1 MNKYI
6 ILLIAVIAASCGK
19 KETAEEAQ
27 APSVIQL
34 SADQKQRAG
43 IVLGQLAQREIAE
56 RISCTGLVDVPPI
69 SQASVSI
76 PISGYVKSTF
86 ELLPG
91 KQVAKGQILATLTS
105 LDFIQMQ
112 QEYLQAQSQMS
123 LLVSERSRQQ
133 VLQAEEVGSKKKF
146 QQSEADLGNLQALT
160 KSLALKLEILGCDM
174 KSLAQGNISSTLT
187 VRSPIDGYIDE
198 QFLAIGKFVSPTDVL
213 VKIVGVAHK
222 HIELKVFERDLAK
235 IKLGQL
241 IEFSGNGM
249 TAKAKVFLVGKQ
261 VDLTT
266 RLTPIHGHFV
276 SEAAEANF
284 TIGQFVNAEIQVG
297 AQQML
302 TIPQGG
308 LARVGKGG
316 FIYVELA
323 NGSMKQIPVE
333 VRGAAQEYVGIIP
346 KQALPAGQVVLQ
358 GASALEAIFAKD

>member
-1 MNKYI
+1 MNKFI
-6 ILLIAVIAASCGK
+6 IIFFAVLAASCGK
-19 KETAEEAQ
+19 PEKTEEAQ
-27 APSVIQL
+27 APTVIQL
-34 SADQKQRAG
+34 NADQKQRAG
-43 IVLGQLAQREIAE
+43 IVLGQLEERELSE
-56 RISCTGLVDVPPI
+56 SISCTGLVDVPPI

-91 KQVAKGQILATLTS
+91 KRVAKGQVLVTLTS

-112 QEYLQAQSQMS
+112 QEYLQAQSQMG
-123 LLVSERSRQQ
+123 LLESERSRQQ

-160 KSLALKLEILGCDM
+160 KSLALKLGILGCDM

-187 VRSPIDGYIDE
+187 VKSPIDGYVEE
-198 QFLAIGKFVSPTDVL
+198 QALAIGKFVSPTDVL

-235 IKLGQL
+235 IKLGQT
-241 IEFSGNGM
+241 IEFNGSGNV
-249 TAKAKVFLVGKQ
+249 AKGKVFLVGQQ
-261 VDLTT
+261 VDLST
-266 RLTPIHGHFV
+266 RLTPVHAHFD
-276 SEAAEANF
+276 SEASEANF

-297 AQQML
+297 TQKML
-302 TIPQGG
+302 TIPQAG

-316 FIYVELA
+316 FIYVEMA
-323 NGSMKQIPVE
+323 NGAMKQIPVE
-333 VRGAAQEYVGIIP
+333 VRGTTQEHVGIIP
-346 KQALPAGQVVLQ
+346 KQPMPAGQVVIQ

>member
-6 ILLIAVIAASCGK
+6 IILIAVIAASCGK
-19 KETAEEAQ
+19 QETAEEAQ
-27 APSVIQL
+27 APTVIQL
-34 SADQKQRAG
+34 SADQKERAG
-43 IVLGQLAQREIAE
+43 IVLGQLEERNMSENIA
-56 RISCTGLVDVPPI
+56 CTGLVDVPPI

-91 KQVAKGQILATLTS
+91 KQVAKGQVLATLTS

-112 QEYLQAQSQMS
+112 QEYLQAQSQMG

-146 QQSEADLGNLQALT
+146 QQSEADLGNLQALS

-187 VRSPIDGYIDE
+187 VKSPIDGYIED
-198 QFLAIGKFVSPTDVL
+198 QSLAIGKFVSPTDVL

-235 IKLGQL
+235 IKLGQA
-241 IEFSGNGM
+241 IEFNSNGSQ
-249 TAKAKVFLVGKQ
+249 AKGKVFLVGKQ
-261 VDLTT
+261 VDLST
-266 RLTPIHGHFV
+266 RLTPIHGHFN
-276 SEAAEANF
+276 SEAEEANF

-297 AQQML
+297 TQKML
-302 TIPQGG
+302 TIPQAG

-316 FIYVELA
+316 FIYVEMS
-323 NGSMKQIPVE
+323 NGAMKQIPVE
-333 VRGAAQEYVGIIP
+333 IRGATQERVGIIP
-346 KQALPAGQVVLQ
+346 KQALPAGQVVVQ

>member
-6 ILLIAVIAASCGK
+6 IIIIALLVTSCGK
-19 KETAEEAQ
+19 KESTEVEEAP
-27 APSVIQL
+27 AVIQL

-43 IVLGQLAQREIAE
+43 IVLGKLEEREMSE
-56 RISCTGLVDVPPI
+56 HISCTGLVDVPPI
-69 SQASVSI
+69 SQASVSV
-76 PISGYVKSTF
+76 PISGYVKNTF

-91 KQVAKGQILATLTS
+91 KQVSKGQLLATLTS

-146 QQSEADLGNLQALT
+146 QQSEADLGNLQALS

-174 KSLAQGNISSTLT
+174 KSLAQGNISSTLA
-187 VRSPIDGYIDE
+187 VKSPIDGYIDE

-235 IKLGQL
+235 IKVGQV
-241 IEFSGNGM
+241 IDFNGSGTM
-249 TAKAKVFLVGKQ
+249 AQAKVFLVGKQ

-266 RLTPIHGHFV
+266 RLTPIHGHFI
-276 SEAAEANF
+276 SDAAEANF

-297 AQQML
+297 TQRML
-302 TIPQGG
+302 TIPQAG

-316 FIYVELA
+316 FIYVETA
-323 NGSMKQIPVE
+323 NGVMKQIPVE
-333 VRGAAQEYVGIIP
+333 VRGAMQAYVGIIP
-346 KQALPAGQVVLQ
+346 KQPLPAGQVVIQ

>member
-6 ILLIAVIAASCGK
+6 IILIAVLGASCSK

-27 APSVIQL
+27 TPTVIQL
-34 SADQKQRAG
+34 NSDQKQRAG
-43 IVLGQLAQREIAE
+43 IVFGQLEEREMSESIT
-56 RISCTGLVDVPPI
+56 CTGLVDVPPI

-76 PISGYVKSTF
+76 PIPGYVKSTF

-105 LDFIQMQ
+105 LDYIQMQ

-146 QQSEADLGNLQALT
+146 QQAEADLGNLQALS

-174 KSLAQGNISSTLT
+174 KSLGQGNISSTLA
-187 VRSPIDGYIDE
+187 VRSPIAGYIDD

-222 HIELKVFERDLAK
+222 HVELKVFERDLAK
-235 IKLGQL
+235 IKLGQM
-241 IEFSGNGM
+241 IEFGGNGM
-249 TAKAKVFLVGKQ
+249 RAKAKVFLVGKQ

-266 RLTPIHGHFV
+266 RLTPIHGHFD

-284 TIGQFVNAEIQVG
+284 TIGQFVNAEIRVG
-297 AQQML
+297 TQKMW
-302 TIPQGG
+302 TIPQAG

-323 NGSMKQIPVE
+323 NGAMKQIPVDI
-333 VRGAAQEYVGIIP
+333 RGATQEFVGIIP
-346 KQALPAGQVVLQ
+346 KHVLPAGKVVIQ

>member
-6 ILLIAVIAASCGK
+6 IILIALLAASCGK
-19 KETAEEAQ
+19 QEKAEVAQ
-27 APSVIQL
+27 VATVIQL
-34 SADQKQRAG
+34 SADQKERAG
-43 IVLGQLAQREIAE
+43 IVLGQLEE
-56 RISCTGLVDVPPI
+56 RDMSESISCTGLVDVPPI

-91 KQVAKGQILATLTS
+91 KQVAKGQVLATLTS

-112 QEYLQAQSQMS
+112 QEYLQAQSQMG

-146 QQSEADLGNLQALT
+146 QQSEADLGNLQALS

-187 VRSPIDGYIDE
+187 VKSPIDGYVEE
-198 QFLAIGKFVSPTDVL
+198 QSLAIGKFVSPTDVL

-222 HIELKVFERDLAK
+222 HIELKVFERDLPK
-235 IKLGQL
+235 IKLGQA
-241 IEFSGNGM
+241 IEFTSNGSQ
-249 TAKAKVFLVGKQ
+249 AQGKVFLVGKQ
-261 VDLTT
+261 VDLST
-266 RLTPIHGHFV
+266 RLTPIHGHFD

-297 AQQML
+297 TQKML
-302 TIPQGG
+302 TIPQAG

-316 FIYVELA
+316 FIYVEMSTGA
-323 NGSMKQIPVE
+323 MKQIPVE
-333 VRGAAQEYVGIIP
+333 IRGATQERVGIIP
-346 KQALPAGQVVLQ
+346 KQALPSGKVVVQ